1 MTCGQPTRHK
11 RDMSTDSTDEVDAEF
26 LAWAKADAGP
36 DDHALMAKALESARE
51 QCQQWQVVRGD
62 MRATKR
68 VKSERLATEV
78 QETAIAKCVATYLAD
93 PKIPKWRRVEKLAII
108 WAAEAFGVSRR
119 AVRYAV
125 AKRRS
130 CYQPEGRSNFLADG
144 VETPYDVE
152 PPAEGSTT

>member
-1 MTCGQPTRHK
+1 
-11 RDMSTDSTDEVDAEF
+11 MSTDSSNEGDAEF
-26 LAWAKADAGP
+26 LAWAKANAGP
-36 DDHALMAKALESARE
+36 DDHALLAQAEESARK

-62 MRATKR
+62 APTTGRI
-68 VKSERLATEV
+68 KSERLGTEV